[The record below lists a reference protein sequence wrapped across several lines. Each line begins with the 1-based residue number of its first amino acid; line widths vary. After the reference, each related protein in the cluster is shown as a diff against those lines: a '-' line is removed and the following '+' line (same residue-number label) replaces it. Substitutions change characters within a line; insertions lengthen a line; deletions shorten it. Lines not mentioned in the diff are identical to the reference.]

1 MCVARGGFVMFILL
15 VAKCLCISKCIQLLA
30 YSYLHEEIE
39 GSYIG

>member
-1 MCVARGGFVMFILL
+1 MFVLL
-15 VAKCLCISKCIQLLA
+15 VVKCLRISNCIQLLA